1 MQSSRTAKEFV
12 IASDGLRQEVA
23 RLQEIP
29 WPWPS
34 ATYPAMLLTADC
46 RMRGAYSVMP
56 QVKYECDGKKACFNH
71 GAEVEASYRALLSE
85 LRIYAQQQGQRAPA
99 RCSHS
104 GHSPRPE
111 AHPLPQFCLSSAGP
125 RRCSGAL
132 APAQISRRSP
142 PVDHPGPEASIRHE
156 LRQGTTVHV
165 RELAG
170 PYQLRT
176 EHALSCLGAS
186 PIPPPTKTPTGP
198 QYQCKL
204 SAKPEPSTYSSAP
217 VPSRSREPP
226 TAEWS
231 LTFARA
237 EMQCGVVVCQG
248 AGSGVCQRFSA

>member
-12 IASDGLRQEVA
+12 IASDGLRQEVV

-125 RRCSGAL
+125 IDAAVAL
-132 APAQISRRSP
+132 WRQPKYHAALRLLTTQAQKQAFVMSYGKGLPYTFASLPDLISF
-142 PVDHPGPEASIRHE
+142 G
-156 LRQGTTVHV
+156 
-165 RELAG
+165 
-170 PYQLRT
+170 
-176 EHALSCLGAS
+176 
-186 PIPPPTKTPTGP
+186 
-198 QYQCKL
+198 
-204 SAKPEPSTYSSAP
+204 PST
-217 VPSRSREPP
+217 
-226 TAEWS
+226 
-231 LTFARA
+231 L
-237 EMQCGVVVCQG
+237 
-248 AGSGVCQRFSA
+248 